1 MMVTLIRATLMG
13 KRKSMMTVVVDA
25 DTYELFSPASPPFSP
40 AEQMA
45 TIIKPQDENSCKD
58 DGNEA
63 ETR

>member
-1 MMVTLIRATLMG
+1 MI
-13 KRKSMMTVVVDA
+13 TVVVDA